1 MKQYTVFQV
10 TPEEY
15 KHSRA
20 FDEIALS
27 FKDSLLELG
36 YDCKHAVS
44 VDEIEGTPIVFGAN
58 LLGSEAKY
66 LSEDT
71 IIFNLEQISPESP
84 WMKGQYPELLKRFR
98 VWDYSPQN
106 IKELKRLNICNV
118 NYCGIGYNK
127 TLEHEMHIE
136 SKDIDVLFYGSL
148 NERRIKILN
157 ELARQGVRVKHLY
170 DVYGAERDKYIARS
184 KIVLNVHYYEASIF
198 EIIRVSYL
206 FANKQFVITEAGND
220 LEMEMKFRKGAV
232 FCNYKDLVAA
242 CLHFLHRDAERKQIA
257 EKGYEVFKEVSQRD
271 YIQRILHGND
281 HSDLNQDRKYGK

>member
-1 MKQYTVFQV
+1 MKQYTVFQT

-27 FKDSLLELG
+27 FIDSLLELG

-44 VDEIEGTPIVFGAN
+44 IGEIEGTPIVFGAN
-58 LLGSEAKY
+58 LLGSEAQH
-66 LSEDT
+66 LPEDT
-71 IIFNLEQISPESP
+71 IISNLEQISPDSP
-84 WMKGQYPELLKRFR
+84 WMKGQYPELLRKFR

-106 IKELKRLNICNV
+106 IRVLKQLGICEAE
-118 NYCGIGYNK
+118 YCGIGYNK
-127 TLEHEMHIE
+127 TLEHEMHID

-157 ELARQGVRVKHLY
+157 ELARQRVRVKHLY

-184 KIVLNVHYYEASIF
+184 KIVLNVHYYEAAIF

-206 FANKQFVITEAGND
+206 LANKQFVVSEAGND
-220 LEMEMKFRKGAV
+220 LDMEVKFRKGAV
-232 FCNYKDLVAA
+232 FCNYRDLVAA
-242 CLHFLHRDAERKQIA
+242 CLHFLNRDAERKQIA
-257 EKGYEVFKEVSQRD
+257 EKGYEIFSEVSQRE
-271 YIQRILHGND
+271 YIKRILHGNA
-281 HSDLNQDRKYGK
+281 HFGLNQDTMYGK